1 MVSPCVGQSSR
12 GWQLRQR
19 GEVSTF
25 AILSHASV
33 PSGAGCAVARLAAR
47 VTNPDRS
54 PTTPARI
61 LPSPATLRTSIAVSV
76 IGPSFCADLHG
87 RRTGF
92 ARAPPSSAP
101 DNPRHAGLRAHAHD
115 LPAQRCSAAPDRLDL
130 VDIQFHLFQY
140 VFRHASGLGA
150 PPRTSRSSAR
160 RIGSSIL
167 RSKDKRAGADPTC
180 PSQLSPK
187 DRGCCVRGLA
197 LPE

>member
-33 PSGAGCAVARLAAR
+33 PSGAGCAIARLTAR

-61 LPSPATLRTSIAVSV
+61 LASQATLRTSIAVSV

-87 RRTGF
+87 RRSGF
-92 ARAPPSSAP
+92 ARGPTVL
-101 DNPRHAGLRAHAHD
+101 NPRHAGLTPTIFPHSD
-115 LPAQRCSAAPDRLDL
+115 VQRPPHRLDL

-140 VFRHASGLGA
+140 VFRHASGLGT
-150 PPRTSRSSAR
+150 PP
-160 RIGSSIL
+160 
-167 RSKDKRAGADPTC
+167 
-180 PSQLSPK
+180 
-187 DRGCCVRGLA
+187 
-197 LPE
+197 